1 LNLTNAPKGTR
12 TRKLRK
18 CKYGVRDE
26 NGKCPKK
33 PNEEPNEEPNKD
45 IETESEEFIVQM
57 PITNKTRKL
66 RKCKYGVRDENGKCP
81 KKPNEKNNEER
92 KEEVENE
99 SESEEIIVQMPITNK
114 TRKLRKCK
122 YGDID
127 ENGKC
132 PKKLNEE
139 PNEEPNEDRNDILQ
153 EQEHVSSDKPYSETQ
168 HTSTEKEQE
177 QVNELK
183 SQSQDND
190 DLKTS
195 YNEKCSTDKDYYST
209 ECNAFQLKKELYEHH
224 EIANNKQVKYDYLY
238 PNLNDPNFNIHIATK
253 KEFNDTKYDGQLH
266 NDIKKYSDEIAN
278 AEYELQ
284 PHQAFVKNF
293 MSFQTPYSSLL
304 LYHGLGT
311 GKTCSAIGVGEDM
324 REFMKQTG
332 NNKRILIVATENVQ
346 DNFKLQLFDERKLVE
361 INGIWT
367 IQGCLGNKLL
377 KEINPTNMKM
387 SREKIITSIKH
398 LINQYYI
405 FLGYIQFANY
415 IIKTMTGTQSQNVAN
430 RKKEEKSMIQLA
442 KEEKNIDEKAIQ
454 RLQHEFNDRLIIIDE
469 IHNIRKTSNNLETKN
484 HLVATNLEILVHYA
498 KNMRLLLL
506 SATPMYNTYTEIVWL
521 LNLMNINDRRGKI
534 EIGNVFDQEGNFK
547 KGGEELLIRKATGYV
562 SFVRGENPYTF
573 PYRVYP
579 SIFDKD
585 HSLKHLEYPTYQ
597 MNLKKIKHEDKI
609 KHLDLYVSPLSNCS
623 YCGSCQWCC
632 YQYILYN
639 ITHRNNTI
647 QRKGKTIQMLP
658 FKELDSIGYN
668 TLILPIESL
677 IISYPPF
684 GKNNKDNFHKLMTH
698 ISTVYSNTKPSET
711 FSPSLKE
718 STSSIEIDDDHV
730 EDVGDLASPMPQ
742 NVGTWVDPNI
752 LTGKMG
758 FERIMRFEE
767 NKDTKHHYEYI
778 DESIGRIYSRE
789 HIGKYSI
796 KIKRILDNM
805 EHAEGIILIYSSFID
820 GGIIPMALAL
830 EESGYVGYN
839 HNLFKEPTPEM
850 KKRLH
855 RKDPLYKYCMI
866 TGDGKLSP
874 NNDAVIK
881 VLTNVDN
888 KKGDKIKVVLIS
900 KAGSEGVDFKFIR
913 QIHILDPWYNMN
925 RIEQVIGRGVRNL
938 SHKDLEFE
946 KRNVCI
952 FLHAVLFDD
961 SIESADL
968 YIYRVAE
975 YKAIQIGKIT
985 RLLKETAIDCI
996 INHEQTNFTQQNIK
1010 ANMHSNITQIV
1021 SSGKTISDFRIGD
1034 APFSH
1039 FCDYMASCNY
1049 NCRPNKEIS
1058 DEEVNED
1065 TYDESFIHINSEKI
1079 IKRIRMLFKEAFFYK
1094 KDNLIRSIRA
1104 VKPYSYVQIYSALT
1118 NLIEDENEFITD
1130 KYDRNGKLVNIG
1142 DYYLFQP
1149 VEITDKNIS
1158 IYQRTTPLDFKMDSI
1173 VIELD
1178 KNNNDMKNKNANKN
1192 MNNKNIQLI
1201 QNRPP
1206 QTREHK
1212 QKEKKELATEI
1223 IQSMQSALDASRT
1236 YYTSPLRLR
1245 GDDDEY
1251 NWYKYCGA
1259 IVHYLKKEYEKQEQR
1274 DKLVE
1279 LERYYELFSV
1289 SHYIEMLNYN
1299 DKITLM
1305 NYIYSLEQL
1314 EENSLEAFIKQYFDK
1329 QVIKTKVHDKDI
1341 LVFIIPHGT
1350 QLFLKYDNE
1359 SYNWIDVSP
1368 YESKTINI
1376 SKEVVAVLHYDYID
1390 KNKTKAEKKSSYTA
1404 YYNSV
1409 VGYMGFDK
1417 GSKQFY
1423 FKTRTVGTKRDKGAT
1438 CFQAAKKENLTKIN
1452 NLLGYD
1458 KYTSE
1463 NTKMVKDSQGNIIK
1477 DTISNNELCVLL
1489 ELIYRLFHET
1499 NKNDK
1504 KWVMSPELASILLD
1518 Q

>member
-1 LNLTNAPKGTR
+1 
-12 TRKLRK
+12 
-18 CKYGVRDE
+18 
-26 NGKCPKK
+26 
-33 PNEEPNEEPNKD
+33 
-45 IETESEEFIVQM
+45 M
-57 PITNKTRKL
+57 
-66 RKCKYGVRDENGKCP
+66 
-81 KKPNEKNNEER
+81 
-92 KEEVENE
+92 
-99 SESEEIIVQMPITNK
+99 
-114 TRKLRKCK
+114 
-122 YGDID
+122 
-127 ENGKC
+127 
-132 PKKLNEE
+132 
-139 PNEEPNEDRNDILQ
+139 
-153 EQEHVSSDKPYSETQ
+153 
-168 HTSTEKEQE
+168 
-177 QVNELK
+177 
-183 SQSQDND
+183 
-190 DLKTS
+190 
-195 YNEKCSTDKDYYST
+195 
-209 ECNAFQLKKELYEHH
+209 YEHH
-224 EIANNKQVKYDYLY
+224 EIANNKQVEYDYLY

-304 LYHGLGT
+304 LYHGLGS

-367 IQGCLGNKLL
+367 IQGCIGNKLL

-430 RKKEEKSMIQLA
+430 RKKEEKSMIHIA
-442 KEEKNIDEKAIQ
+442 KEEKKIDEKAIQ

-585 HSLKHLEYPTYQ
+585 HSFKHLEYPTYQ

-796 KIKRILDNM
+796 KIKTILDNM

-938 SHKDLEFE
+938 SHKDIEFE

-1021 SSGKTISDFRIGD
+1021 SSGKTISDFQIGD

-1192 MNNKNIQLI
+1192 NKNIQL
-1201 QNRPP
+1201 RPP
-1206 QTREHK
+1206 QTREQK
-1212 QKEKKELATEI
+1212 QREKKELATEL
-1223 IQSMQSALDASRT
+1223 IQSMQFALDATRT

-1289 SHYIEMLNYN
+1289 SHHIELLNYN

-1329 QVIKTKVHDKDI
+1329 QVIKTNKDM

-1350 QLFLKYDNE
+1350 QLFLKYDND

-1368 YESKTINI
+1368 YESKTINT
-1376 SKEVVAVLHYDYID
+1376 SKEVVAVLHYDYYD
-1390 KNKTKAEKKSSYTA
+1390 KNKTKEEKKSSYKA

-1463 NTKMVKDSQGNIIK
+1463 NTKMVKDLQGNIIK

-1504 KWVMSPELASILLD
+1504 KWVMSPELASILLE
-1518 Q
+1518 

>member
-1 LNLTNAPKGTR
+1 
-12 TRKLRK
+12 
-18 CKYGVRDE
+18 
-26 NGKCPKK
+26 
-33 PNEEPNEEPNKD
+33 
-45 IETESEEFIVQM
+45 M
-57 PITNKTRKL
+57 
-66 RKCKYGVRDENGKCP
+66 
-81 KKPNEKNNEER
+81 
-92 KEEVENE
+92 
-99 SESEEIIVQMPITNK
+99 
-114 TRKLRKCK
+114 
-122 YGDID
+122 
-127 ENGKC
+127 
-132 PKKLNEE
+132 
-139 PNEEPNEDRNDILQ
+139 
-153 EQEHVSSDKPYSETQ
+153 
-168 HTSTEKEQE
+168 
-177 QVNELK
+177 
-183 SQSQDND
+183 
-190 DLKTS
+190 
-195 YNEKCSTDKDYYST
+195 
-209 ECNAFQLKKELYEHH
+209 YEHN
-224 EIANNKQVKYDYLY
+224 EIANNKQVEYDYLY

-415 IIKTMTGTQSQNVAN
+415 IIKTMTGTHQHVAN
-430 RKKEEKSMIQLA
+430 ERHGEKSIIHIA
-442 KEEKNIDEKAIQ
+442 KEEKKIDEKAIQ

-585 HSLKHLEYPTYQ
+585 HSFKHLEYPTYQ

-623 YCGSCQWCC
+623 YCGTCQWCC

-796 KIKRILDNM
+796 KIKTILDNM

-938 SHKDLEFE
+938 SHKDIEFE

-1094 KDNLIRSIRA
+1094 KDNLIASIRA

-1178 KNNNDMKNKNANKN
+1178 KKNAMNTNNNNNNAMNTNMNNNNKNNNK
-1192 MNNKNIQLI
+1192 NKNIQL
-1201 QNRPP
+1201 RPP
-1206 QTREHK
+1206 QTREQK
-1212 QKEKKELATEI
+1212 QREKKELATEL
-1223 IQSMQSALDASRT
+1223 IQSMQFALDATRT

-1289 SHYIEMLNYN
+1289 SHHIELLNYN

-1329 QVIKTKVHDKDI
+1329 QVIKTNKDM

-1350 QLFLKYDNE
+1350 QLFLKYDND

-1368 YESKTINI
+1368 YESKTINT
-1376 SKEVVAVLHYDYID
+1376 SKEVVAVLHYDYYD
-1390 KNKTKAEKKSSYTA
+1390 KNKTKEEKKSSYKA

-1499 NKNDK
+1499 NKNNK
-1504 KWVMSPELASILLD
+1504 KWVMSPELASILLE
-1518 Q
+1518 